1 MLSDAVARM
10 MPAALAMLTSPLA
23 IAAMIVMLLS
33 RRARVYA
40 GGFAIGWFTS
50 VLGAV
55 LLAALVGAGLLF
67 AGIASVGVLAPFVL
81 YLGLGPRGPVVL
93 AALRGWLVRHDR
105 VVVAAVLAAV
115 GVQQLGSGAGWW

>member
-67 AGIASVGVLAPFVL
+67 AGIASVGVLVPFVL